1 MDTNNK
7 KSKQPLSKG
16 VRELSIK
23 DMLPK
28 CDIIINKELYD
39 IKKICKNKKVV
50 DVGCGFGH
58 NKKIIDEVGGE
69 WIGVEPFEGGNHTII
84 GSAEELPFED
94 NTIDIIIMDAV
105 LEHVQDVGK
114 AFQEVSRVLKQRG
127 KFIGYVAF
135 MECFHEISYSHLSFK
150 ALEYYAEKNNMKLS
164 KINGGS
170 RFGIDYHLGVLLYP
184 IPFNFGRK
192 VISSIIRMTFKLKS
206 YIAFLGLILIRGMKI
221 KDAKILSLNYYVLE
235 VMRQSN
241 GFNFIIEKNNK

>member
-69 WIGVEPFEGGNHTII
+69 WIGVEPFEEATTQLLAVPKNCPLKII
-84 GSAEELPFED
+84 
-94 NTIDIIIMDAV
+94 
-105 LEHVQDVGK
+105 Q
-114 AFQEVSRVLKQRG
+114 
-127 KFIGYVAF
+127 
-135 MECFHEISYSHLSFK
+135 
-150 ALEYYAEKNNMKLS
+150 
-164 KINGGS
+164 
-170 RFGIDYHLGVLLYP
+170 
-184 IPFNFGRK
+184 
-192 VISSIIRMTFKLKS
+192 
-206 YIAFLGLILIRGMKI
+206 LI
-221 KDAKILSLNYYVLE
+221 
-235 VMRQSN
+235 
-241 GFNFIIEKNNK
+241 